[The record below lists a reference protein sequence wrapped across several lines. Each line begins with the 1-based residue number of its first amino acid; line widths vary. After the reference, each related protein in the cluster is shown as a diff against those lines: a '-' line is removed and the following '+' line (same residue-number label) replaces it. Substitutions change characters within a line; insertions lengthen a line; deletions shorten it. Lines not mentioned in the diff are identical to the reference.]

1 MCGRF
6 TLTARPERVARTFAL
21 SGRLPDLAPRY
32 NIAPTQDVPVVA
44 RRGDGTRGL
53 ALLKWGF
60 VPSWANGPTDGVR
73 PINARADSLDKPL
86 FRAAFRTQRC
96 LIAAD
101 GFYEWATAGKRK
113 VAHHFRL
120 ADGEP
125 FGIAGLWSHWTD
137 GAAKLT
143 TCCLITTTPN
153 ELVSTVHD
161 RMPAVLPAD
170 VWDRWLDPAT
180 PVAGLSGLLRPYPA
194 DGMVS
199 AAVGPAVNRAGY
211 DGPDCLTPADANRP
225 AAGCLF

>member
-6 TLTARPERVARTFAL
+6 TLAVRPERLARTFCL
-21 SGRLPDLAPRY
+21 SGPTPAISPRY
-32 NIAPTQDVPVVA
+32 NISPTQDVAVVA
-44 RRGDGTRGL
+44 RRGDGSWGL
-53 ALLKWGF
+53 ARLKWGF

-73 PINARADSLDKPL
+73 PINARADSLGKPL
-86 FRAAFRTQRC
+86 FRAAFNAQRC

-101 GFYEWATAGKRK
+101 GFYEWATVGKKK
-113 VAHHFRL
+113 VAHHFRM
-120 ADGEP
+120 ANGEP

-137 GAAKLT
+137 GTARLT

-153 ELVSTVHD
+153 PLVAAVHD
-161 RMPAVLPAD
+161 RMPAILPAD

-180 PVAGLSGLLRPYPA
+180 PIVGLSALLAPYPA
-194 DGMVS
+194 GGMVS

-211 DGPDCLTPADANRP
+211 DGPDCLAPADADRP